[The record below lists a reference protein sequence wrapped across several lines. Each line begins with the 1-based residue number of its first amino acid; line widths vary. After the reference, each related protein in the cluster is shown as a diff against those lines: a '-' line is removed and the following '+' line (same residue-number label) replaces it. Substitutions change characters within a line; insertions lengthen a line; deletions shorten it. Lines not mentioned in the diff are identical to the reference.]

1 MVDVNDVLLNCIPP
15 LGLSFPKNRTSSS
28 TTQHSYMG
36 ERKNKSV
43 NSVESKQD
51 DREAYSGAFP
61 DIDGGAK
68 QRSSNQQIRY
78 QQKLEINSE
87 IAENMIQFG
96 YTDNGYV
103 ELVMGDNCY
112 KECTVFKLTE
122 WAMLKTIVIGKAC
135 FTKSDT
141 SFEISACP
149 CLEELRVGKDS
160 FKEASIC
167 LESKNRSEC

>member
-36 ERKNKSV
+36 ASKNKSV

-51 DREAYSGAFP
+51 DREVYSGAFP
-61 DIDGGAK
+61 EIFDGAK

-78 QQKLEINSE
+78 QKLEINSE
-87 IAENMIQFG
+87 IAGNMNQFG

-103 ELVMGDNCY
+103 ELVVGDNCY
-112 KECTVFKLTE
+112 KECTVFKLTN

-141 SFEISACP
+141 SFKITLCP
-149 CLEELRVGKDS
+149 CLEELRVGEDS

-167 LESKNRSEC
+167 LDSKNESEC

>member
-36 ERKNKSV
+36 ASKNKSV

-68 QRSSNQQIRY
+68 QRSSNQQIHY
-78 QQKLEINSE
+78 QKKLEINSE
-87 IAENMIQFG
+87 IAGNMSQFG

-103 ELVMGDNCY
+103 ELVVGDNCY
-112 KECTVFKLTE
+112 KECKMFELTKWE
-122 WAMLKTIVIGKAC
+122 MLKTIVIGKAC

-141 SFEISACP
+141 SFKITFCP
-149 CLEELRVGKDS
+149 CLEELRVGEDS

-167 LESKNRSEC
+167 LDSKNESEY